1 MTDVLRTGLL
11 ATDVSRSEEFDREY
25 KRVFKGHHLVATTG
39 EIKPLVDLGMLI
51 EIETDAMFRE

>member
-1 MTDVLRTGLL
+1 LRTGLL
-11 ATDVSRSEEFDREY
+11 ATDVSRSEEFEREY

-51 EIETDAMFRE
+51 ETDAMFWE

>member
-11 ATDVSRSEEFDREY
+11 VTDVSRSEEFEREY

-39 EIKPLVDLGMLI
+39 ENKPLVHLGMLS
-51 EIETDAMFRE
+51 ETDASFWE